1 MASLLDKVA
10 TLLKANLHALA
21 DKALQSNSIAVVDE
35 YIRQVE
41 DQMDR
46 LSDAAAT
53 IGGQIKGIQRARAD
67 QEEKAVEL
75 DKAVD
80 ALLKEGNDSA
90 AAAAQNRLNSSNSL
104 IETYSAQLDRIQGEY
119 QVLLEAKVKLESRT
133 ETMKTQRAELISLL
147 ELAKSKEIAAKSMK
161 TLDALKG
168 VGNSDVAR
176 IANSIYARLDKASA
190 AIEVRQLSL
199 DDQIDEALGR
209 KEIEGQLEQRRL
221 LLGPG
226 KKEEK

>member
-1 MASLLDKVA
+1 MASLLDKVS
-10 TLLKANLHALA
+10 TLLSANLHALVN
-21 DKALQSNSIAVVDE
+21 KALQSNSIAVFDE

-46 LSDAAAT
+46 LTDAAAT
-53 IGGQIKGIQRARAD
+53 IGGQMKGIQRAQAD
-67 QEEKAVEL
+67 QEEKAGEL

-80 ALLKEGNDSA
+80 AFLQEGNDSA
-90 AAAAQNRLNSSNSL
+90 AAAAQNRLNSSRAL
-104 IETYSAQLDRIQGEY
+104 TDTYRGQLEKIQAEY
-119 QVLLEAKVKLESRT
+119 QIMLEAKVKLESRL
-133 ETMKTQRAELISLL
+133 ETMKTQRSELISLL

-176 IANSIYARLDKASA
+176 IAGSIYARLDKASA
-190 AIEVRQLSL
+190 FMELRSSNL
-199 DDQIDEALGR
+199 DEQIDEALGR

-226 KKEEK
+226 KK

>member
-1 MASLLDKVA
+1 MASLLDKVT
-10 TLLKANLHALA
+10 TLLSANLHALV
-21 DKALQSNSIAVVDE
+21 DKALQNNSIAVFDE

-41 DQMDR
+41 DQMDK
-46 LSDAAAT
+46 LADAAAT
-53 IGGQIKGIQRARAD
+53 IGGQIKGIQRAQAD
-67 QEEKAVEL
+67 QEEKAAEL
-75 DKAVD
+75 DRAVD
-80 ALLKEGNDSA
+80 AFLRDGNDSA
-90 AAAAQNRLNSSNSL
+90 AAAAQNRLNGSNAL
-104 IETYSAQLDRIQGEY
+104 IDTYKIQLEKIQVEY
-119 QVLLEAKVKLESRT
+119 KIMLEAKVKLDSRL
-133 ETMKTQRAELISLL
+133 ETMKTQRSQLIALL

-168 VGNSDVAR
+168 VGNSDVAQ

-190 AIEVRQLSL
+190 SIEIRSATL

-226 KKEEK
+226 KK

>member
-1 MASLLDKVA
+1 MAKLLDKVSV
-10 TLLKANLHALA
+10 LLSANLHALV
-21 DKALQSNSIAVVDE
+21 DKALQSNSIAVFDE

-46 LSDAAAT
+46 LTDAAAT
-53 IGGQIKGIQRARAD
+53 IGGQIKGIQRAQAD
-67 QEEKAVEL
+67 QEEKALEL

-80 ALLKEGNDSA
+80 AFLKEGNDSA
-90 AAAAQNRLNSSNSL
+90 AGAAQNRLNSSNSL
-104 IETYSAQLDRIQGEY
+104 IETYKAQLEKIQTEY
-119 QVLLEAKVKLESRT
+119 QVMLDAKVKLESRL
-133 ETMKTQRAELISLL
+133 ETMKTQRSELISLL

-176 IANSIYARLDKASA
+176 IAGQIYARLDKASA
-190 AIEVRQLSL
+190 AIEIRSASL
-199 DDQIDEALGR
+199 DDQIDEALSR

-226 KKEEK
+226 KKS

>member
-1 MASLLDKVA
+1 MAKLLDKVA
-10 TLLKANLHALA
+10 VLLSANLHALV
-21 DKALQSNSIAVVDE
+21 DKALQSNSIAVFDE

-41 DQMDR
+41 DQMDK
-46 LSDAAAT
+46 LADAAAT
-53 IGGQIKGIQRARAD
+53 IGGQIKGVQRAQAD

-80 ALLKEGNDSA
+80 AFLREGNDSA
-90 AAAAQNRLNSSNSL
+90 AAAAQNRLNSSNQL
-104 IETYSAQLDRIQGEY
+104 IETYKAQLEKIQAEY
-119 QVLLEAKVKLESRT
+119 QVMLEAKVKLESRL
-133 ETMKTQRAELISLL
+133 ETMKTQRSHLISLL

-176 IANSIYARLDKASA
+176 IASQIYARLDKASA
-190 AIEVRQLSL
+190 AIEIRSASL
-199 DDQIDEALGR
+199 DEQIDEALSR

-226 KKEEK
+226 KKT